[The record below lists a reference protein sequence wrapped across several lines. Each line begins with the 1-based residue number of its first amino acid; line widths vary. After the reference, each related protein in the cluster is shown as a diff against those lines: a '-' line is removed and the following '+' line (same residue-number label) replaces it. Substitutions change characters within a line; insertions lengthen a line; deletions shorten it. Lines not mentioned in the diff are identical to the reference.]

1 MGQWEVIS
9 AVAASIS
16 AIVSVVGLPFLAIQ
30 IRSSNQIAKAQLI
43 NELER
48 DISLHAGLYTCL
60 VKGGSLCDKKAINE
74 DERNALLQYISFFER
89 VDLVVNTKIIDI
101 KTVNSLFGGR
111 FFMLMENPNTIELI
125 NSDEISPYTKSI
137 RERYIKWSKYRKEY
151 KQLYDDNLKWL
162 KDHKKSYLRKLS
174 GSSRN

>member
-30 IRSSNQIAKAQLI
+30 ISSSNQIAKAQFI

-48 DISLHAGLYTCL
+48 DISLHAGLYTSL
-60 VKGGSLCDKKAINE
+60 IDGGSLSNPKVISE

-89 VDLVVNTKIIDI
+89 VDLVINTKVIDI
-101 KTVNSLFGGR
+101 KTVDCLFGGR

-125 NSDEISPYTKSI
+125 TSVKISPYTTSI
-137 RERYIKWSKYRKEY
+137 RDRYIKWCKYA
-151 KQLYDDNLKWL
+151 
-162 KDHKKSYLRKLS
+162 
-174 GSSRN
+174 GRNNIIY